1 LPPKIDDTTHYLT
14 TQLLLHSD
22 YTGAVSTTGQPSD
35 APEIDRVTLVGLV
48 FETASGLH
56 RAVGPPLERDCELPG
71 QDFDILIRLARTPGG
86 RMRMSDLAAQTALT
100 PSGLTRAVDR
110 LSEAG
115 FVIRQACSEDRR
127 GSFAALT
134 DAGEARMR
142 HALEIHR
149 SQLSEL
155 LEGTLDREEELA
167 LVALLRKL
175 RDRVNPGASV
185 LTA

>member
-1 LPPKIDDTTHYLT
+1 MT
-14 TQLLLHSD
+14 TQLLLESD
-22 YTGAVSTTGQPSD
+22 YTDDVSTTGQPSD
-35 APEIDRVTLVGLV
+35 ASEVDRVTLVGLV

-56 RAVGPPLERDCELPG
+56 RAVGPALERECELPG

-86 RMRMSDLAAQTALT
+86 RMRMSDLASQTALT

-110 LSEAG
+110 LSDAG
-115 FVIRQACSEDRR
+115 FVTRQACSEDRR

-134 DAGEARMR
+134 DAGEERMR
-142 HALEIHR
+142 RALEIHR

-155 LEGTLDREEELA
+155 LDGTLDPDEELT
-167 LVALLRKL
+167 LVALLRRL